1 LANSFND
8 NTMGGDYIGSDLVE
22 LSTGFDFVKAV
33 IDVAMGIKPKIEI
46 INNNHS
52 GAHYLFPKPGKI
64 IKIID
69 NSKNYHDIVKT
80 EIYVKE
86 GDIIPEIKES
96 NQRAACFVY
105 KTELRRFTEEG
116 VLQFETL
123 SLCNK

>member
-1 LANSFND
+1 MANSFND

-123 SLCNK
+123 SL